1 MIRFL
6 GLFGF
11 LLIAILSGASLV
23 MASSPNRETVDSEN
37 QIYIP
42 IILNKPGP
50 GSSIAPQ
57 VNVPH
62 FESRVR
68 FPETAILWFGQ
79 VDPTNNYADVR
90 IGYNDE
96 ELAVRLAVFDR
107 RLWVDQS
114 PTLDTLTDYDGV
126 SLYLNLDGP
135 VGSGPA
141 PGAFRFISQL
151 NWWQPREPWQA
162 SFRGASSGWVHA
174 DIPFTTNRNWQGNAP
189 NDDINDRGWTM
200 TIRIPFASLG
210 LSGPP
215 PQGTE
220 WGLSVVVHDRD
231 DQAGTPIPDQV
242 WPPGAASTAPATWGS
257 LSFGLPVYTPPQVNP
272 GGSTVIRHGLNG
284 AVVVDAHVGGHS
296 NCGKPYFP
304 NFFEGWGDANFAG
317 YDQVNVQNQYD
328 VSDWPCFSKVY
339 ITFPLD
345 QIPADKV
352 LLDANLTLFQIG
364 NAGMG
369 WEPPPEP
376 SLIQVHT
383 ILEDWDESTITWN
396 NAPLS
401 YENVARTWV
410 YPIES
415 IPSGPGVPNEWDLT
429 AAAARAYAA
438 RQPLRLVLYSADNA
452 YHSGRYFLSSDA
464 LGWGGTGRPTLT
476 ITWGDP

>member
-1 MIRFL
+1 MLKFLRFIGCL
-6 GLFGF
+6 I
-11 LLIAILSGASLV
+11 LLVLTVVSFRAVSTHAQEAVNSGNQVFIPLIIHNPIL
-23 MASSPNRETVDSEN
+23 PPRIN
-37 QIYIP
+37 I
-42 IILNKPGP
+42 
-50 GSSIAPQ
+50 
-57 VNVPH
+57 PH
-62 FESRVR
+62 FEERVR
-68 FPETAILWFGQ
+68 FPETAILWFGH
-79 VDPTNNYADVR
+79 VDPTHNYADVR
-90 IGYNDE
+90 IGYTDE
-96 ELAVRLAVFDR
+96 HLAVRLAVFDR

-114 PTLDTLTDYDGV
+114 PTLDTLTDYDGA

-135 VGSGPA
+135 QGSLGSNA
-141 PGAFRFISQL
+141 YKLVSQL
-151 NWWQPREPWQA
+151 NWWEAREPWQA
-162 SFRGASSGWVHA
+162 AYRGGGGWTLSE
-174 DIPFTTNRNWQGNAP
+174 IPFTTARNWKGNAP

-220 WGLSVVVHDRD
+220 WGLAVVVHDRD

-242 WPPGAASTAPATWGS
+242 WPPGADSNAPATWGS
-257 LSFGLPVYTPPQVNP
+257 LSFGLPVYTPAQASP

-328 VSDWPCFSKVY
+328 VSDWPCFSKFY

-429 AAAARAYAA
+429 VAAARAYAA